1 MELAVQAGTNFE
13 AAARNGL
20 IKGMSFSEICA
31 AQKVKPETLSPF
43 SHETRSIP
51 EISDETEL
59 KFLDAARIKA
69 LMEQCEEVARL
80 INGLLAALESS

>member
-1 MELAVQAGTNFE
+1 MELSA
-13 AAARNGL
+13 
-20 IKGMSFSEICA
+20 
-31 AQKVKPETLSPF
+31 
-43 SHETRSIP
+43 
-51 EISDETEL
+51 DL